1 MPRPTSISISGLTE
15 IIEGGSADYKCT
27 AHYRDGN
34 TRDVTSD
41 TTWSENSNYASFT
54 NPGTL
59 TTLKVP
65 TDTPFEITARY
76 GRRRAKLAV
85 TIKDQV
91 SSSATTAPNSG
102 RPDGYRPHHPHRGSS
117 AD

>member
-1 MPRPTSISISGLTE
+1 MPRLTSISISGLNE
-15 IIEGGSADYKCT
+15 INEGSSAEYKCT
-27 AHYRDGN
+27 AHYSDGN
-34 TRDVTSD
+34 TRDVTND

-65 TDTPFEITARY
+65 SDTPVEITARY
-76 GRRRAKLAV
+76 GRRRAKLTV
-85 TIKDQV
+85 TIKDQM
-91 SSSATTAPNSG
+91 SPSTTAANSR

>member
-15 IIEGGSADYKCT
+15 IDEDGSVEYKCI

-41 TTWSENSNYASFT
+41 TTWLENSNYASFT

-65 TDTPFEITARY
+65 ADTPLKYQPDTD
-76 GRRRAKLAV
+76 AK
-85 TIKDQV
+85 
-91 SSSATTAPNSG
+91 APSLG
-102 RPDGYRPHHPHRGSS
+102 
-117 AD
+117 